1 MNFWLS
7 GILLTLVIA
16 LICFYPLLKKSIRT
30 SQSSQIKRDTLNKAF
45 YLDRLQEIDHDV
57 QQGLV
62 EDAEQVKIELQ
73 KNLLEDIPPESAV
86 SFENKSYGKLW
97 FVSGFLSLL
106 IIAGA
111 IYFKIGAWQAQD
123 MVAKTYEKLPY
134 FYERVKDEDNN
145 PLTDQELQ
153 QFATALRVKLQHEP
167 ADAKSWWLLGQVGMS
182 LNKGNLAFD
191 AYGKAAK
198 LEPENTEYKLSY
210 ARILMMSDDSNEKMQ
225 GEELLK
231 QVIRRDHTNMQALSL
246 LAFYYFSKED
256 YKMAAV
262 TWAMMLKLMP
272 EDDARRDL
280 IEKSIRSARD
290 AIAEQAEE
298 KKEK

>member
-7 GILLTLVIA
+7 GALLTLVIA
-16 LICFYPLLKKSIRT
+16 LICFYPLLRKTTRT
-30 SQSSQIKRDTLNKAF
+30 SQVKRDTLNKAF
-45 YLDRLQEIDHDV
+45 YLDRLREIERDA

-62 EDAEQVKIELQ
+62 DDPEQVKIELQ

-86 SFENKSYGKLW
+86 NFEDKFYGKLW

-123 MVAKTYEKLPY
+123 MLAKTYEKLPY

-153 QFATALRVKLQHEP
+153 QFATALRIKLQNEP
-167 ADAKSWWLLGQVGMS
+167 TDAKSWWLLGQIGMS
-182 LNKGNLAFD
+182 LNNGNLAFD
-191 AYGKAAK
+191 AYGKAVK

-210 ARILMMSDDSNEKMQ
+210 ARILMMSDDTNEKMR

-231 QVIRRDHTNMQALSL
+231 EVIRRDHTNLQALSL

-262 TWAMMLKLMP
+262 TWTMMLKLMP
-272 EDDARRDL
+272 EDDTRREL

-290 AIAEQAEE
+290 AIAEQTEE

>member
-16 LICFYPLLKKSIRT
+16 LICFYPLLRKTTRA
-30 SQSSQIKRDTLNKAF
+30 SQVKRDTLNKAF
-45 YLDRLQEIDHDV
+45 YLDRLREIERDV

-62 EDAEQVKIELQ
+62 DDPEQVKIELQ

-86 SFENKSYGKLW
+86 NFEDKFYGKLW

-123 MVAKTYEKLPY
+123 MLAKTYEKLPY

-153 QFATALRVKLQHEP
+153 QFATALRIKLQNDP
-167 ADAKSWWLLGQVGMS
+167 NDAKSWWLLGQIGMS
-182 LNKGNLAFD
+182 LNNGNLAFD

-210 ARILMMSDDSNEKMQ
+210 ARILMMSDDTNEKMR

-231 QVIRRDHTNMQALSL
+231 EVIRRDHTNLQALSL

-262 TWAMMLKLMP
+262 TWTMMLKLMP
-272 EDDARRDL
+272 EDDARREL

-290 AIAEQAEE
+290 AIAEQTEE

>member
-7 GILLTLVIA
+7 GALLTLVIA
-16 LICFYPLLKKSIRT
+16 LICFYPLLRKTTRT
-30 SQSSQIKRDTLNKAF
+30 SQVKRDTLNKAF
-45 YLDRLQEIDHDV
+45 YLDRLREIERDA

-62 EDAEQVKIELQ
+62 DDPEQVKIELQ

-86 SFENKSYGKLW
+86 NFEDKFYGKLW

-123 MVAKTYEKLPY
+123 MLAKTYEKLPY

-153 QFATALRVKLQHEP
+153 QFATALRIKLQNEP
-167 ADAKSWWLLGQVGMS
+167 TDAKSWWLLGQIGMS
-182 LNKGNLAFD
+182 LNNGNLAFD

-210 ARILMMSDDSNEKMQ
+210 ARILMMSDDTNEKMR
-225 GEELLK
+225 GEALLK
-231 QVIRRDHTNMQALSL
+231 EVIRRDHTNLQALSL

-262 TWAMMLKLMP
+262 TWTMMLKLMP
-272 EDDARRDL
+272 EDDTRREL

-290 AIAEQAEE
+290 AIAEQTEE

>member
-1 MNFWLS
+1 MNFWLN
-7 GILLTLVIA
+7 GILLTFVIA
-16 LICFYPLLKKSIRT
+16 LICFYPLLKKSI
-30 SQSSQIKRDTLNKAF
+30 QSSQMKRDMLNKAF
-45 YLDRLQEIDHDV
+45 YLDRLQEIERDAK
-57 QQGLV
+57 QGLV
-62 EDAEQVKIELQ
+62 DNTEQVKIELQ

-86 SFENKSYGKLW
+86 NFEDKSYGALW

-106 IIAGA
+106 VIAGSV
-111 IYFKIGAWQAQD
+111 YFKVGAWQAQD
-123 MVAKTYEKLPY
+123 MLAKTYEKLPY
-134 FYERVKDEDNN
+134 FYERVKDEDTN

-153 QFATALRVKLQHEP
+153 QFATALRIKLQKEP
-167 ADAKSWWLLGQVGMS
+167 NDAKSWWLLGQIGMS

-191 AYGKAAK
+191 AYGKAVK

-210 ARILMMSDDSNEKMQ
+210 ARILMMSDDSNEKMR

-231 QVIRRDHTNMQALSL
+231 DVIRRDHTNMQALSL

-272 EDDARRDL
+272 ADDSRRDL

-290 AIAEQAEE
+290 ALTEQTKE
-298 KKEK
+298 KK

>member
-7 GILLTLVIA
+7 GVLLTLVIA
-16 LICFYPLLKKSIRT
+16 LICFYPLLRRTTRT
-30 SQSSQIKRDTLNKAF
+30 SQPKRDTLNKAF
-45 YLDRLQEIDHDV
+45 YLDRLREIERDA

-62 EDAEQVKIELQ
+62 DDPEQVKIELQ

-86 SFENKSYGKLW
+86 NFEDKFYGKLW

-123 MVAKTYEKLPY
+123 MFAKTYEKLPY

-153 QFATALRVKLQHEP
+153 QFATALRIKLQNELN
-167 ADAKSWWLLGQVGMS
+167 DAKSWWLLGQIGMS
-182 LNKGNLAFD
+182 LNNGNLAFD

-210 ARILMMSDDSNEKMQ
+210 ARILMMSDDTNEKMR

-231 QVIRRDHTNMQALSL
+231 EVIRRDHTNMQALSL
-246 LAFYYFSKED
+246 LAFYYFSRED

-262 TWAMMLKLMP
+262 TWTMMLKLMP
-272 EDDARRDL
+272 EDDTRREL

-290 AIAEQAEE
+290 AIAEQTEE
-298 KKEK
+298 KK

>member
-7 GILLTLVIA
+7 GALLTLVIA
-16 LICFYPLLKKSIRT
+16 LICFYPLLRKTTRT
-30 SQSSQIKRDTLNKAF
+30 SQVKRDTLNKAF
-45 YLDRLQEIDHDV
+45 YLDRLREIEHDA

-62 EDAEQVKIELQ
+62 DDPEQVKIELQ

-86 SFENKSYGKLW
+86 NFEDKFYGKLW

-123 MVAKTYEKLPY
+123 MLAKTYEKLPY

-153 QFATALRVKLQHEP
+153 QFATALRIKLQNEP
-167 ADAKSWWLLGQVGMS
+167 TDAKSWWLLGQIGMS
-182 LNKGNLAFD
+182 LNNGNLAFD

-210 ARILMMSDDSNEKMQ
+210 ARILMMSDDTNEKMR
-225 GEELLK
+225 GEALLK
-231 QVIRRDHTNMQALSL
+231 EVIRRDHTNLQALSL

-262 TWAMMLKLMP
+262 TWTMMLKLMP
-272 EDDARRDL
+272 EDDTRREL

-290 AIAEQAEE
+290 AIAEQTEE